1 VFNGT
6 NARVDAPNSASL
18 QLMTG
23 MTLEAWVNPSRLTG
37 TWRDVIYKGKDNYY
51 LEADSTSG
59 KPATRATTAGSLLGT
74 TGLPVNT
81 WTYLT
86 GTYDGATLRLYVNG
100 VQVSSRAQ
108 TGPITVST
116 NPLQI
121 GGDSF
126 FGQYFQGTL
135 DEIRIYN
142 RALNPTE
149 IQSDMVSP
157 VTP

>member
-1 VFNGT
+1 
-6 NARVDAPNSASL
+6 
-18 QLMTG
+18 

-37 TWRDVIYKGKDNYY
+37 VWRDVIYKGKDNYY

-59 KPATRATTAGSLLGT
+59 KPATRATSAGSLLGT
-74 TGLPVNT
+74 TALPLNT

-100 VQVSSRAQ
+100 VQVNSRAQ
-108 TGPITVST
+108 TGPIAVST

-121 GGDSF
+121 GGDSI
-126 FGQYFQGTL
+126 FGQYFQGRI

-157 VTP
+157 ITP